1 MKQRPINLNLF
12 TIHFPLPAIVSFL
25 HRVSGV
31 VLCLMIPFFLWM
43 LQQSLQSRERFD
55 RLQQDLSSI
64 GMKVLL
70 VIMGAALLF
79 HFIAGI
85 RHLLMDIHVGDS
97 LKGGRISAIL
107 VFIFFIAGLIV
118 SGGVGLW
125 WK

>member
-55 RLQQDLSSI
+55 RLQQDFSSI